1 MYILSQVSVGIGM
14 VVDLV
19 GKVMKNKKLLLL
31 SMAISSVFYSISYI
45 LLSSYLPAIMQIL
58 LLVRA
63 VWYMY
68 LDEKQKPIKYYLL
81 PFTLVNAIFVVSV
94 VFFWENAMTIV
105 LIIAMFILT
114 FCLMFKNMV
123 FIRILLIANS
133 LLWCSYNFTIQGYV
147 NMACDLSS
155 VVLYLIALFVY
166 NIRPGIRKKRY
177 LENNCDI
184 KRELKICTSK
194 QSL

>member
-1 MYILSQVSVGIGM
+1 MYILSQVSVGMGM
-14 VVDLV
+14 VVDLI
-19 GKVMKNKKLLLL
+19 GKVMKLKKLLLL

-68 LDEKQKPIKYYLL
+68 LDEKQKPIKYYLM
-81 PFTLVNAIFVVSV
+81 PFALVNAIFLVSV

-105 LIIAMFILT
+105 LIVAMFILT

-123 FIRILLIANS
+123 FIRISLIANS

-155 VVLYLIALFVY
+155 IVLYLIALFVY
-166 NIRPGIRKKRY
+166 NILPATRKKRY
-177 LENNCDI
+177 LENNYDI

-194 QSL
+194 QFL

>member
-1 MYILSQVSVGIGM
+1 MYILSQVSVGMGM

-81 PFTLVNAIFVVSV
+81 PFALVNAIFIVSV

-105 LIIAMFILT
+105 LIVAMFILT

-123 FIRILLIANS
+123 FIRISLIANS
-133 LLWCSYNFTIQGYV
+133 LLWCAYNFTIQGYV

-155 VVLYLIALFVY
+155 IVLYLIALFVY
-166 NIRPGIRKKRY
+166 NILPATRKKRY
-177 LENNCDI
+177 LENNYDI
-184 KRELKICTSK
+184 KRELKICKTK
-194 QSL
+194 V

>member
-14 VVDLV
+14 VVDLI
-19 GKVMKNKKLLLL
+19 GKVMKSKKVLLIF
-31 SMAISSVFYSISYI
+31 MAISSVFYSISYI

-58 LLVRA
+58 LLIRA

-68 LDEKQKPIKYYLL
+68 LDEKQKPIKYYLM
-81 PFTLVNAIFVVSV
+81 PFALVNAIFIVSV

-105 LIIAMFILT
+105 LIVAMFILT

-155 VVLYLIALFVY
+155 VVLYLIALFAY
-166 NIRPGIRKKRY
+166 NILPAIRKKRY
-177 LENNCDI
+177 LENNYDI

-194 QSL
+194 QFL

>member
-14 VVDLV
+14 VVDLI
-19 GKVMKNKKLLLL
+19 GKVMKSKKLLLIF
-31 SMAISSVFYSISYI
+31 MAISSVFYSISYI

-68 LDEKQKPIKYYLL
+68 LDEKQKPIKSYLL

-94 VFFWENAMTIV
+94 VFFWGNAMTIV
-105 LIIAMFILT
+105 LIVAMFILT

-123 FIRILLIANS
+123 FIRISLIANS
-133 LLWCSYNFTIQGYV
+133 LLWCAYNFTIQGYV
-147 NMACDLSS
+147 NMACEFCS
-155 VVLYLIALFVY
+155 VVLYLIALFAY
-166 NIRPGIRKKRY
+166 NILPAIRRKRY

-184 KRELKICTSK
+184 KRELRICKSN
-194 QSL
+194 

>member
-1 MYILSQVSVGIGM
+1 M
-14 VVDLV
+14 VVDLI
-19 GKVMKNKKLLLL
+19 GKVMKSKKLLLL
-31 SMAISSVFYSISYI
+31 SMAISSVFYSISYL

-94 VFFWENAMTIV
+94 VFFWGNAMTIV
-105 LIIAMFILT
+105 LIVAMFILT

-155 VVLYLIALFVY
+155 IVLYLIALFVY
-166 NIRPGIRKKRY
+166 NILPAIRRKKY
-177 LENNCDI
+177 LESNCDI
-184 KRELKICTSK
+184 KRELKICKTNV
-194 QSL
+194 